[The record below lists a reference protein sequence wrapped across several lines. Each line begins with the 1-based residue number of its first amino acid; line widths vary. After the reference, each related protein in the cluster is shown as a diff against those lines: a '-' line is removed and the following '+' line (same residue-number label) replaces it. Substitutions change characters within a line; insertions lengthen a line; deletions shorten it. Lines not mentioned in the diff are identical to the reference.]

1 MLTPSSSTILE
12 ARARLKGLKFAL
24 NQNWEN
30 IILESNCKK
39 MVGDILEE
47 VTGLSNQGTIYED
60 IRELSLFFVGGVGG
74 RGGEGNG
81 ALPLQLKIA
90 PSRVWHSLRLGD
102 ELAEL
107 CLNTQRA

>member
-1 MLTPSSSTILE
+1 MNAYPFFLNDSE
-12 ARARLKGLKFAL
+12 AKERLKGLKFVL

-74 RGGEGNG
+74 RGGEGRAMG
-81 ALPLQLKIA
+81 LCPCDSK
-90 PSRVWHSLRLGD
+90 SRPRG
-102 ELAEL
+102 
-107 CLNTQRA
+107 CGTP